1 LQKHY
6 ANIQSL
12 GAEMYGISVDPPEKS
27 KAVFVNGRGIK
38 FPLLSDKDKQT
49 INAYGVFN
57 PLTGISKPATFIL
70 DKSGVVQWKA
80 VGINKADRVK
90 GATIVEQLTTLNPPN
105 RPPVISSVIPDFSIE
120 ADVPHTVDL
129 SKYATDEEDT
139 SDNLSWRIDAE
150 DNGIFRVQVDGHKL
164 TIELIQGMSGTA
176 NFTLTLVD
184 SEGEEASQV
193 VRVTVNKPIFDL
205 DVPAG
210 VSLFH
215 IPLAVTDVDD
225 APRTIMRLSDLF
237 DVLGGQANV
246 HWLLTTPPPTSDR
259 SNRFQA
265 FFMHTKDDN
274 FPANV
279 TIGPGTGLIAS
290 LKRPVQVKFAGE
302 PIAGALQLHPGLN
315 LIGIPRYSVGIR
327 RLSDFTKRAEIRSNV
342 TQIAVHINGRFQ
354 TFAPGALV
362 PGSANDIPLAEGQA
376 FIVTAKTDAVIRF

>member
-1 LQKHY
+1 MY
-6 ANIQSL
+6 A
-12 GAEMYGISVDPPEKS
+12 ISVDSPAVS
-27 KAVFVNGRGIK
+27 KAFFRPKGVQ
-38 FPLLSDKDKQT
+38 FPILSDESRATIKAYDVLSVANIAIPSAFIVDKD
-49 INAYGVFN
+49 GV
-57 PLTGISKPATFIL
+57 I
-70 DKSGVVQWKA
+70 QWKFIGST
-80 VGINKADRVK
+80 VVRVK
-90 GATIVEQLTTLNPPN
+90 GATLVEQLTTLNPPN

-215 IPLAVTDVDD
+215 IPLAVTNVND

-265 FFMHTKDDN
+265 FLMHSKDDN

-279 TIGPGTGLIAS
+279 TLGPETGIIAS
-290 LKRPVQVKFAGE
+290 LKRPVQVKFAGD
-302 PIAGALQLHPGLN
+302 QLTGELHLYPGTN
-315 LIGIPRYSVGIR
+315 AIGIPRYSAGIR
-327 RLSDFTKRAEIRSNV
+327 RLSDFVKRTEIRDNV
-342 TQIAVHINGRFQ
+342 TLIAVYINGRFQ
-354 TFAPGALV
+354 AFAPSAVV
-362 PGSANDIPLAEGQA
+362 PGSANDIELAQGQA
-376 FIVTAKTDAVIRF
+376 FMVTVKREAVIRF

>member
-1 LQKHY
+1 
-6 ANIQSL
+6 
-12 GAEMYGISVDPPEKS
+12 MYGISVDPPEKS

-49 INAYGVFN
+49 IKAYGVFN

-70 DKSGVVQWKA
+70 DKSGIVQWKA
-80 VGINKADRVK
+80 VGVNIADRVK

-215 IPLAVTDVDD
+215 IPLAVTNVND

-279 TIGPGTGLIAS
+279 TLGPETGIIVS
-290 LKRPVQVKFAGE
+290 LKRPVQVKFAGD
-302 PIAGALQLHPGLN
+302 QLTGELHLYPGTN
-315 LIGIPRYSVGIR
+315 AIGIPRYSAGIR
-327 RLSDFTKRAEIRSNV
+327 RLSDFVKRTEIRDNV
-342 TQIAVHINGRFQ
+342 TLIAVYINGRFQ
-354 TFAPGALV
+354 AFAPSAVV
-362 PGSANDIPLAEGQA
+362 PGSANDIELAQGQA
-376 FIVTAKTDAVIRF
+376 FMVTVKREAVIRF